1 MSLAGEASS
10 SQALGGSSPPPSPQV
25 GRGVSGAHRAPPTTL
40 FKQRVR
46 WSWASFAGG
55 RGGSGVKLF
64 SWEDNDTTR
73 VKGDD
78 DEAAPESEQQTI
90 ARVDE
95 QANQTGLQEDLLR
108 SVNDV
113 VREQVGAASDS
124 FMEASR

>member
-55 RGGSGVKLF
+55 RGASGVKLF
-64 SWEDNDTTR
+64 SWEGNDTSR

-78 DEAAPESEQQTI
+78 NEPPPESEQQTI
-90 ARVDE
+90 ARVKF
-95 QANQTGLQEDLLR
+95 NSTRTTIL
-108 SVNDV
+108 
-113 VREQVGAASDS
+113 AS
-124 FMEASR
+124 FLHFLP